1 MKSKS
6 LLLSVAAIS
15 LSCVHW
21 AAQAGSAVFYITE
34 DGSVAEGVSVDVN
47 GKRQLVDAQGFTR
60 FELDAGS
67 YSAELSQYGT
77 FIGEAEF
84 SIDSQSDTSDVFVE
98 ILGGEAIAEEVSSD
112 TANGVISGQLSS
124 RETGGSV
131 SGARVS
137 VVGTDIGAMTNDDG
151 SFSFEL
157 PRGEYEITI
166 AHPSYE
172 RKTLSGVYAI
182 PGVPVSI
189 SPEVGMSG
197 SGVIEEVVAVGT
209 YIPDS
214 ATSQERDSS
223 AVLDSIGGEQMSRFG
238 DSNAA
243 SALKRVAGVTITDG
257 KYVVARG
264 LNERHTSIMLNGATL
279 PSPDPSR
286 RVVPLDIFPSGVI
299 KNIDVQK
306 TLTPNVYADS
316 TGSTVML
323 HTKKFPL
330 EFEGSASVTLG
341 YIDGVTLENREFQ
354 AAEGADF
361 LGFGAGGDRA
371 LPADAKSLD
380 SDRASL
386 QEAREAAELLP
397 LSLNPEDTLMTPN
410 TSVSLSFGDAL
421 MDNGE
426 TAIGYMASLKY
437 SNKWAGHTRQTN
449 TNDVSSE
456 GRLSVDDSY
465 QEDVTTHDVDLGAS
479 LTFGLLR
486 GDSEYTSNTM
496 LLRQTFSDTRIK
508 SGQGGDQDRQGVI
521 YSMDWQERQL
531 VMQQFVGNHYL
542 EDFARTEIDWQVSIS
557 EASLMN
563 PDRRTYSFER
573 ETDDGPYVLFWS
585 SLDRTYNELSDSV
598 VDFGTNWKS
607 ELFSKSNYM
616 ARALYGVSTF
626 GRTRTSDGTQ
636 LGYNAGSTTARD
648 YPNTYDANL
657 IVAESIEN
665 GALKL
670 QNNTTPSSDY
680 DADWNLTAYYFG
692 LEFENLNLFNL
703 NVGVRNES
711 SEIMVN
717 TFDLISGTPVPAE
730 LMDNNSYPSVSGTLF
745 LGTDVQL
752 RAAWYQTLN
761 RPDFRELAN
770 SLYVDPDSG
779 DFIRGDSNLLSS
791 EVTNYDLRAEWYFS
805 EGESISL
812 AYFNKDFINP
822 IEKVLTTS
830 SGTIFSY
837 QNGDSG
843 SVSGIEF
850 DFRKE
855 VELPS
860 HLVFLSGNISLIDSE
875 VEIAFRERI
884 MQGQPDMLANVQ
896 IGFDDVDSTAK
907 YTMVYNYQGESL
919 YSATQVGSQSPD
931 IIQQPR
937 GELNLNYSA
946 EIFPDLTL
954 KAALNNL
961 TDEEVS
967 LTQAGA
973 NFRSYKKGRAFNLGV
988 NFIF

>member
-60 FELDAGS
+60 FELDTGS

-84 SIDSQSDTSDVFVE
+84 SIESQADSSDVFVE

-182 PGVPVSI
+182 PGVPVTI

-243 SALKRVAGVTITDG
+243 AALKRVAGVTITDG

-264 LNERHTSIMLNGATL
+264 LNERHTSILLNGATL

-286 RVVPLDIFPSGVI
+286 RVVPLDIFPAGVI

-306 TLTPNVYADS
+306 TLSPNVYADS
-316 TGSTVML
+316 TGSTVSL
-323 HTKKFPL
+323 QTKKFPL
-330 EFEGSASVTLG
+330 EFEGKASVTLG
-341 YIDGVTLENREFQ
+341 YVDGITFENRDFQ
-354 AAEGADF
+354 TTEGADF

-371 LPADAKSLD
+371 LPADAKALD

-386 QEAREAAELLP
+386 QEARDAAELLP
-397 LSLNPEDTLMTPN
+397 LSLNPEETFMTPN
-410 TSVSLSFGDAL
+410 ASISLNFGDAIH
-421 MDNGE
+421 DDGE
-426 TAIGYMASLKY
+426 TAIGYMASFKY
-437 SNKWAGHTRQTN
+437 SNKWAGHNRITN

-465 QEDVTTHDVDLGAS
+465 QEEITTHDVDLGAG
-479 LTFGLLR
+479 LTFGLLH

-531 VMQQFVGNHYL
+531 LMQQFAGNHYL
-542 EDFARTEIDWQVSIS
+542 QDFAKTEVDWQVSFS

-616 ARALYGVSTF
+616 ARALYGISVFS
-626 GRTRTSDGTQ
+626 RTRTSDGTQ
-636 LGYNAGSTTARD
+636 LGYKAGSTTASN
-648 YPNTYDANL
+648 YPDIYDANL
-657 IVAESIEN
+657 IVSEN
-665 GALKL
+665 IDNNTLSL

-680 DADWNLTAYYFG
+680 EADWNLTAYYFG
-692 LEFENLNLFNL
+692 LEFENLNLFNFNIGL
-703 NVGVRNES
+703 RNES
-711 SEIMVN
+711 SEIIVN

-730 LMDNNSYPSVSGTLF
+730 LMDNSVYPSISGTLF
-745 LGTDVQL
+745 VGSDIQL

-779 DFIRGDSNLLSS
+779 DFVRGDSSLQSS
-791 EVTNYDLRAEWYFS
+791 EVNNYDLRAEWYFS
-805 EGESISL
+805 ESESISL

-843 SVSGIEF
+843 MISGIEL

-855 VELPS
+855 IDLSS
-860 HLVFLSGNISLIDSE
+860 HLVFVSGNISLIDSE

-884 MQGQPDMLANVQ
+884 MQGQPDMLANLQ
-896 IGFDDVDSTAK
+896 MGLDDADSTAK
-907 YTMVYNYQGESL
+907 YTLVYNYQGESL

-937 GELNLNYSA
+937 GELNANYST
-946 EIFPDLTL
+946 EIISDLTL
-954 KAALNNL
+954 KLALNNL

-967 LTQAGA
+967 LTQEGA
-973 NFRSYKKGRAFNLGV
+973 NFRSYKKGRAVDLGLSFV
-988 NFIF
+988 F